1 MLGGGAH
8 VVFRVSVF
16 LGIQT
21 VGRRWGCG
29 FGLTSDSP
37 CSLARR
43 GELDS
48 VAVFYVCVSYLGTK

>member
-8 VVFRVSVF
+8 VVFRDSVF

-21 VGRRWGCG
+21 VGRRWGDGG

-48 VAVFYVCVSYLGTK
+48 AAPFLCLC